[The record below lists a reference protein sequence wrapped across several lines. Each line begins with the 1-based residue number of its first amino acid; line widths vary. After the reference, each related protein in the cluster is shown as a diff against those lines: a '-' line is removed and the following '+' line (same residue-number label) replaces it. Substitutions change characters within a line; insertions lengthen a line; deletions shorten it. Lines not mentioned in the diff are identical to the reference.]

1 MNDSANSPNSLSS
14 VSLLE
19 IHTFGGLRILRGGEA
34 VTGLAS
40 RKVEALLVYLSVT
53 GRSQPREVLADFLWD
68 DFSQSRAMN
77 NLRVVLS
84 NLRKHLGDYVTISR
98 DAVSVNAENQ
108 LWLDVAELEAHLK
121 VAQDQEARTGIL
133 TADSAGR
140 IQKATALYDGEFL
153 QGFSVRGSR
162 GFDDWFSLERERLH
176 RLVLEGLGRLVG
188 WQLEHGKYPAGI
200 ESATRWLQL
209 DPLREAAHRQMMLLL
224 AYNGQMGAAVGQY
237 EACGQVLDEELGIPL
252 SEETT
257 ALYEMIRE
265 GELPPLTQERTPP
278 VEEERD
284 PPFKGLQYFDVGD
297 AELFFGREGLTAKLV
312 DALRGGRFLA
322 VVGASGSGKSSLV
335 RAGLVPALMNAEPL
349 ADGSRPPAGSSQ
361 WPIHIITPTTHPL
374 EALAASLTRD
384 AESVTATATLMDDLA
399 KDPRSLHLYVRKLLS
414 QDGGGRLLLLVD
426 QFEELFTLCR
436 DEDERRAFV
445 DNLLTAVAEETAGPT
460 MVVTTLRA
468 DFYAHCAQYAD
479 LRTLLSNRQIY
490 IGQMEAEELRRA
502 IEGPAHHEG
511 YDFEPGLVE
520 LFLRDIGVT
529 EEGQPEPG
537 ALPLLSHALLETWK
551 RRRGQTLTF
560 AGYSESG
567 GVYGAIAQTAEQV
580 FHQQLTGEQQAIARN
595 IFLRS
600 WGGRKAGRASGAAD
614 AGRRPVDNDIG
625 GGGRG
630 SARGADPRVAPVA
643 GVAGR
648 RARGAAAP
656 PAADRGG
663 PGVARVRTGLRNVV
677 SWRSAGSGL
686 RLDRGTRPPA
696 KSPGA
701 RIPGSVAGAGKTGR
715 GAARSP
721 TATGITSGPR
731 FGRIGETKGGSADS
745 GCGGAGSRRRT
756 ATPAK
761 TLSCGGAGSGH
772 GAGSRGAFLRLSVS
786 PERGRSRTSGSV
798 SPGPRTRLPFC
809 GSAGY

>member
-460 MVVTTLRA
+460 LVVTTLRA

-529 EEGQPEPG
+529 EERQPEPG

-595 IFLRS
+595 IFLRLTEL
-600 WGGRKAGRASGAAD
+600 GEGTQDTRRRATMEELIPGEEERPAVQAVLQMLAD
-614 AGRRPVDNDIG
+614 ARLITT
-625 GGGRG
+625 
-630 SARGADPRVAPVA
+630 SE
-643 GVAGR
+643 GVAEVAHEALIREWPQLREWLDEGR
-648 RARGAAAP
+648 E
-656 PAADRGG
+656 
-663 PGVARVRTGLRNVV
+663 
-677 SWRSAGSGL
+677 GL
-686 RLDRGTRPPA
+686 RLHRQLTEAALGWQELERDSGTLYR
-696 KSPGA
+696 GA
-701 RIPGSVAGAGKTGR
+701 RLAQACAWTEEQDAQQNPLEREFLAASQALERQDVEEREAQR
-715 GAARSP
+715 QRELEAARDLAASEKQKAEVQ
-721 TATGITSGPR
+721 TQAAEEQAR
-731 FGRIGETKGGSADS
+731 AAEQL
-745 GCGGAGSRRRT
+745 RR
-756 ATPAK
+756 
-761 TLSCGGAGSGH
+761 
-772 GAGSRGAFLRLSVS
+772 
-786 PERGRSRTSGSV
+786 
-798 SPGPRTRLPFC
+798 
-809 GSAGY
+809 